1 MKIENRV
8 MNLSPIVYKI
18 SLFVI
23 LIASFYRFA
32 FAEVNNSA
40 DGLFN
45 RLLDLDKKIVSGV
58 IPEDQQ
64 KDLLKVG
71 DEIIEKLS
79 ELCEKEPS
87 ILIVRLRH
95 DAELIQS
102 VGGDEESLA
111 WLVAYEILPI
121 AEKLGTKL
129 SPHLI
134 VVLQDKNESW
144 LMKVAVAEVLGHIK
158 SVDSIPALAQI
169 AILENSHRSLRIQS
183 LVAIESIGKADTK
196 TTKLLLPLL
205 SSSDEMIKRSTIR
218 LMGSVQ
224 AKEAVPALRQI
235 LAKEQGPVAMDA
247 MHALSN
253 IEGSDAITWL
263 KNYLESSD
271 RYIRET
277 AFNCLGDIDVPYAK
291 EILCEK
297 LLDPDPEIADQ
308 AAIYLSPDLNPDG
321 RKAVL
326 DAIEKRRQI
335 GLKPAPEMV
344 ARLGWGES
352 GKTGWDLLLK
362 YLDAKEPEY
371 RAAAAR
377 TLGSRSEYKEA
388 IIVLQNRLK
397 IEDDESVREVIL
409 QALQNYNSI
418 PETYNQKK
426 KQ

>member
-1 MKIENRV
+1 

-23 LIASFYRFA
+23 FIASFYRFA

-40 DGLFN
+40 NGLFN
-45 RLLDLDKKIVSGV
+45 RLLDWHKKTASDV
-58 IPEDQQ
+58 IPEDQY
-64 KDLLKVG
+64 KDLLKVR
-71 DEIIEKLS
+71 DEIIENLS
-79 ELCEKEPS
+79 ELCEKEPN
-87 ILIVRLRH
+87 ILIARLRH
-95 DAELIQS
+95 DTELMQG
-102 VGGDEESLA
+102 VGGGEEALG

-144 LMKVAVAEVLGHIK
+144 LMKDAVAGLLGRIK
-158 SVDSIPALAQI
+158 AVDSIPVLAQI
-169 AILENSHRSLRIQS
+169 AVLKNSHRSLRIQS

-196 TTKLLLPLL
+196 TIKLLLSLL
-205 SSSDEMIKRSTIR
+205 SSSDEMIKRSTIS
-218 LMGSVQ
+218 LMGSVR

-247 MHALSN
+247 MHALAD
-253 IEGSDAITWL
+253 IEGSGAITWL
-263 KNYLESSD
+263 KNCLESSD
-271 RYIRET
+271 RHIRET
-277 AFNCLGDIDVPYAK
+277 AFNCLGDINEPSAK

-297 LLDPDPEIADQ
+297 LLDPDPEIANQ
-308 AAIYLSPDLNPDG
+308 AAIYLRPGLNPDG

-344 ARLGWGES
+344 RRLGWGEYS
-352 GKTGWDLLLK
+352 KTGWDLLLE

-371 RAAAAR
+371 RAAATRA
-377 TLGSRSEYKEA
+377 LGSSPEYKEA
-388 IIVLQNRLK
+388 IVVLQNRLK

-409 QALQNYNSI
+409 QALRNYNAI